1 MILTGLFRLGR
12 DAELRYTANNTPVC
26 NLSLAFAYGL
36 KGNDGKRPTQWV
48 EATLWGKLAEA
59 LAQYLTAG
67 TQVCVTCTDPHIEE
81 YVKRDGSTGYK
92 LAARVSEIELAGSRA
107 ERGNSAA
114 AAPAQV
120 QKPQQKPDALPMPEL
135 ASIDDDVPF

>member
-1 MILTGLFRLGR
+1 MILTGLARLGR
-12 DAELRYTANNTPVC
+12 DADLRYTVNSTPVC

-48 EATLWGKLAEA
+48 DATLWGKLAEA

-107 ERGNSAA
+107 ERGDSAA

>member
-1 MILTGLFRLGR
+1 
-12 DAELRYTANNTPVC
+12 
-26 NLSLAFAYGL
+26 
-36 KGNDGKRPTQWV
+36 
-48 EATLWGKLAEA
+48 
-59 LAQYLTAG
+59 
-67 TQVCVTCTDPHIEE
+67 VCVTCTDPHIEE

-107 ERGNSAA
+107 ERGDSAA